1 MALGPPIDNEAVAA
15 MADSSFERQSP
26 MTGEVVTTAA
36 AAREA
41 QDHAAEIANDTKYGL
56 TGSVFTRDVG
66 RDLEIA
72 KRMATGIAHGNGPA
86 VGDEARMP
94 FGGTGAS
101 GYGRFGGPSAID
113 EFTGLRRITIEDPD
127 RHYPT

>member
-1 MALGPPIDNEAVAA
+1 MALGLPIDNEAVAA
-15 MADSSFERQSP
+15 MVGSSFERRSP
-26 MTGEVVTTAA
+26 MTGKVVTTAA

-41 QDHAAEIANDTKYGL
+41 EDRAVEIANDTNYGL

-66 RDLEIA
+66 RGLEVA
-72 KRMATGIAHGNGPA
+72 KRMVTGIAHVNGPA

-101 GYGRFGGPSAID
+101 GYGRFGGPAAID
-113 EFTGLRRITIEDPD
+113 EFTGLRWITIEDPD
-127 RHYPT
+127 QHYPI